1 MKHIPL
7 WNYKTS
13 NFKCEKILQQSLR
26 EGRNSI
32 RICEPQV
39 RLREEKE
46 DTVNLLQAG
55 GNVRILKKT

>member
-13 NFKCEKILQQSLR
+13 HFKCEKILQQSLR

-32 RICEPQV
+32 RIYESQV